1 MRLLLTFIVSRVDW
15 KGDYKLCKG
24 RKLSKDKEV
33 VIYNKKDS
41 SCTLLGRWFI
51 KTNGFYIWPVLRYW
65 AHCLKK
71 VKFDIVIK

>member
-1 MRLLLTFIVSRVDW
+1 MRLLLTSIVSRVEW

-41 SCTLLGRWFI
+41 SCTLLGR
-51 KTNGFYIWPVLRYW
+51 
-65 AHCLKK
+65 
-71 VKFDIVIK
+71 